1 LQPTL
6 TLYAELTSQGAGADL
21 IVWPEAAIPIPIDYV
36 SEWLAAMRRRVAEQ
50 GGTLLLGA
58 LRIVPTAGEA
68 EETYENVLLALTD
81 EPQDYVKRHLV
92 PFGEQFPVPDFIREW
107 MRLSNLPYIDLGVG
121 SDDQAPLDVAGERL
135 GITICYE
142 DVFGAEQLRYLAD
155 TTLLVNVSNDGW
167 FGESIAI
174 PQHLQI
180 ARVRAAEAGRYLL
193 RAANRG
199 ITAVIDPH
207 GRVVDTIEPFRAGML
222 RVTVRGYTGG
232 TPYARVGNYL
242 VVGLAL
248 VVLVA
253 QLAVARA
260 AARRRAA

>member
-1 LQPTL
+1 
-6 TLYAELTSQGAGADL
+6 
-21 IVWPEAAIPIPIDYV
+21 
-36 SEWLAAMRRRVAEQ
+36 
-50 GGTLLLGA
+50 
-58 LRIVPTAGEA
+58 
-68 EETYENVLLALTD
+68 
-81 EPQDYVKRHLV
+81 
-92 PFGEQFPVPDFIREW
+92 
-107 MRLSNLPYIDLGVG
+107 
-121 SDDQAPLDVAGERL
+121 
-135 GITICYE
+135 
-142 DVFGAEQLRYLAD
+142 
-155 TTLLVNVSNDGW
+155 
-167 FGESIAI
+167 
-174 PQHLQI
+174 
-180 ARVRAAEAGRYLL
+180 LL